1 MTFDLSQ
8 VVTPEDL
15 AEQMETLTQ
24 RLDAGETLVL
34 FQNNRPRFWLV
45 GLEHLPQCSQPVPAG
60 SAPTVAPKTGQDVK
74 IGTLV
79 RTELGRLCRQNA
91 LSAGMLQN
99 LCNTSYCK
107 QTFHASY
114 AILKP
119 LNPRQSLEKQCK
131 DTRGYNRYYHTPYTC
146 NGQRF
151 LLSNTWYERQRP
163 QFLSWLASL
172 PS

>member
-1 MTFDLSQ
+1 MTFDFSQ
-8 VVTPEDL
+8 VITLDDL
-15 AEQMETLTQ
+15 TKQMEQLTQ
-24 RLDAGETLVL
+24 RLDAGEQLVL
-34 FQNNRPRFWLV
+34 FQDNRPKFWLV
-45 GLEHLPQCSQPVPAG
+45 GLEHLSPHSQPAPA
-60 SAPTVAPKTGQDVK
+60 AELKTSQDVK
-74 IGTLV
+74 IGVLV
-79 RTELGRLCRQNA
+79 RTELERLCQQNA

-99 LCNTSYCK
+99 LCSASYCR

-119 LNPRQSLEKQCK
+119 LNPRRPPEEQCK

-163 QFLSWLASL
+163 LFLRWLASL

>member
-1 MTFDLSQ
+1 MTFELSQ

-24 RLDAGETLVL
+24 RLDAGEKLVL

-107 QTFHASY
+107 PVSY
-114 AILKP
+114 THLDVYK
-119 LNPRQSLEKQCK
+119 
-131 DTRGYNRYYHTPYTC
+131 
-146 NGQRF
+146 
-151 LLSNTWYERQRP
+151 RQR
-163 QFLSWLASL
+163 LYTVADIASTFPLVSSIL
-172 PS
+172 PRMALTSTSRVCCRTANSS